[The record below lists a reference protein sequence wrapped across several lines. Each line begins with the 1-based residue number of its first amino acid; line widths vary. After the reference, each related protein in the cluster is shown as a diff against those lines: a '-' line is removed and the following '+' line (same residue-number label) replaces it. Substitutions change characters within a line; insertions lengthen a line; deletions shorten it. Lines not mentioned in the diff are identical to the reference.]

1 MSYPTWYESFD
12 YAAMLRDYPLGDG
25 LQERFANMSSDEL
38 RHLQDSRFRKV
49 LALAWQVPFYRRLW
63 SDAGI
68 EHGDIDGLD
77 DIEKLP
83 VFSKSDIMRSVEEH
97 PPLGDFS
104 GLERFAPEDR
114 PPLVLH
120 TTSGTTGTPQPLVF
134 GAKSREVQSLLV
146 ARAYR
151 FMGLPPAATVQ
162 SCYGHGMINGG
173 HYIREAVTRYTN
185 ALFLSA
191 GTGLETRSAQ
201 QVKLM
206 HSFGVNV
213 LVGFADYIKKLAGVA
228 REEGIVPGEDIHID
242 MIIGHLG
249 MEPREALSSSWGGA
263 KLFDW
268 YGVGDTGCIAAEG
281 PDHNGLYVWEDAHY
295 LELLDTESSAT
306 LADGERGN
314 MVVTCLY
321 KDDIYPII
329 RFNTCDVSEVIV
341 DGASPLLP
349 FKRVRGFLGRS
360 DNMVK
365 LRGINIYPHG
375 VGSMLAPVEGFLG
388 EYYCRV
394 QRDSDGRD
402 EMTVVVE
409 ATADADASAF
419 AEALKRG
426 IGIEV
431 QVSLVPAGGTQAV
444 TEIERR
450 QKPIRLVDE
459 R

>member
-1 MSYPTWYESFD
+1 MSYPTYYESFD
-12 YAAMLRDYPLGDG
+12 YPGMLRDYPLGET
-25 LQERFANMSSDEL
+25 LLERFARISPEALREL
-38 RHLQDSRFRKV
+38 QEQRF
-49 LALAWQVPFYRRLW
+49 LAVVERAWQVPFYRRLW
-63 SDAGI
+63 GEAGI
-68 EHGDIDGLD
+68 EPGDILGLD
-77 DIEKLP
+77 DIVRLP
-83 VFSKSDIMRSVEEH
+83 VYSKTDIMRSVEEH

-104 GLERFAPEDR
+104 GLESVPPEDR
-114 PPLVLH
+114 PPLVFH
-120 TTSGTTGTPQPLVF
+120 TTSGTTGTPQPLIF

-191 GTGLETRSAQ
+191 GTGLETRSVQ

-206 HSFGVNV
+206 HTFGSNV
-213 LVGFADYIKKLAGVA
+213 LVGFADYIKKLADVA
-228 REEGIVPGEDIHID
+228 REEGLLPGRDLNVD

-249 MEPREALSSSWGGA
+249 METRERLSESWGGA
-263 KLFDW
+263 ELFDW

-281 PDHNGLYVWEDAHY
+281 PDHRGLYVWEDAHY
-295 LELLDTESSAT
+295 LELLDLDTNEPV
-306 LADGERGN
+306 ADGERGN

-321 KDDIYPII
+321 KDDVYPII

-341 DGASPLLP
+341 DEEPALLP
-349 FKRVRGFLGRS
+349 FRRVRGFLGRS

-375 VGSMLAPVEGFLG
+375 IGPMLTNTPGFLG

-394 QRDSDGRD
+394 YRD
-402 EMTVVVE
+402 ESGREEMVVIAE
-409 ATADADASAF
+409 AGPDADAAVF
-419 AEALKRG
+419 GEVLRRG
-426 IGIEV
+426 VGIEV
-431 QVSLVPAGGTQAV
+431 AVELVGAGKTAEV
-444 TEIERR
+444 TELDRR
-450 QKPIRLVDE
+450 QKPIRLLDE